1 MSLSPIVIFGFNRP
15 EHMRRMLESL
25 RNNPESKNS
34 KIIFYIDG
42 FDNENDELIK
52 KTLEIVKEDW
62 GFADKI
68 VNFRDRNYGCKFN
81 IIYGITE
88 VFKDF
93 ESVIVLEDDLI
104 LGKNFLNF
112 MNTSIEKYESSN
124 KVWAISGWGHPQLV
138 NLKNGSSFSSLTSP
152 WGWATWKSK
161 WNIFICSKYG

>member
-81 IIYGITE
+81 IIYGI
-88 VFKDF
+88 
-93 ESVIVLEDDLI
+93 
-104 LGKNFLNF
+104 N
-112 MNTSIEKYESSN
+112 
-124 KVWAISGWGHPQLV
+124 
-138 NLKNGSSFSSLTSP
+138 
-152 WGWATWKSK
+152 
-161 WNIFICSKYG
+161 